1 MKTAMEYKESL
12 RELNPTVFL
21 GGEKVPSV
29 ADEPRL
35 EPGIN
40 AVGITYDF
48 ALAEQH
54 KGVMTSK
61 GHEDLHTNRFLAIN
75 RTTQDLLD
83 KLEAVRLTCKV
94 AGCAQRYL
102 THDAFNALFEATWQI
117 KEEKASENHARLI
130 DYIAVAQKADLAVG
144 IAMTDGKGDRSLR
157 PSRQS
162 QPDSYVHVVSRRS
175 DGLVISGVKAIITGA
190 PYMHELLVLPCRR
203 MLADDKDFAIA
214 CAVPIDA
221 KGLTIVTRPAGR
233 PGQAAAKFSAKFAQ
247 SVAMA
252 HFDNVFV
259 PYDRVFID
267 GEFEAAHLMTT
278 NYATHHRHSCIGA
291 RAGFG
296 DLLIG
301 AGAMMAQANGL
312 DYEKTPHLRE
322 KMVDLIKITEGFYAC
337 GIAASTMGELDPAGN
352 YRPDRIYSNIGKLLL
367 ASQIYDMHRLAHDVS
382 GGLVVA
388 LPSPEEDH
396 NPETAPML
404 NDLLR
409 GNPEVSYE
417 HRANVAR
424 FIEDLT
430 ASETG
435 GWYSV
440 ISMHGGGSPE
450 AMKLEVLRN
459 YDVEARSELVQALFD
474 RDALDMGRGLKA
486 DRQPGRCCPAGCGG
500 DELVKTNAR
509 NKDDKNK
516 IQSIETTPK

>member
-1 MKTAMEYKESL
+1 MKSALEYRESL
-12 RELNPTVFL
+12 RELNPKVFL
-21 GGEKVPSV
+21 GGERVSSV

-54 KGVMTSK
+54 KKVMTCDGFDGK
-61 GHEDLHTNRFLAIN
+61 PTNRFLAIN
-75 RTTQDLLD
+75 KSTQDLLD

-102 THDAFNALFEATWQI
+102 THDAFNALYEATWQI
-117 KEEKASENHARLI
+117 AQDKKCENHDRLVA
-130 DYIAVAQKADLAVG
+130 YIAAAQKSDLSIGV
-144 IAMTDGKGDRSLR
+144 AMTDGKGDRSLR
-157 PSRQS
+157 PSQQT
-162 QPDSYVHVVSRRS
+162 QPDTYVHVVARRP
-175 DGLVISGVKAIITGA
+175 GGIFIKGVKAIITGA
-190 PYMHELLVLPCRR
+190 PYMHELLVMPCRR
-203 MLADDKDFAIA
+203 MLEEDKDFAVA

-221 KGLTIVTRPAGR
+221 DGLTIVTRPAGR
-233 PGQAAAKFSAKFAQ
+233 PGQESAKFSAKFAQ
-247 SVAMA
+247 SVAVA

-259 PYDRVFID
+259 PYEKVFID
-267 GEFEAAHLMTT
+267 GEVEAAHVMTT

-301 AGAMMAQANGL
+301 AGAMMARANGL

-337 GIAASTMGELDPAGN
+337 GIAASTLGELDRAGN
-352 YRPDRIYSNIGKLLL
+352 FRPDRVYSNIGKLLL
-367 ASQIYDMHRLAHDVS
+367 ANQIYDMHRLAHDVS

-404 NDLLR
+404 SDLLR
-409 GNPEVSYE
+409 GSPDVSYE

-459 YDVEARSELVQALFD
+459 YDVEARSDLVQALFD
-474 RDALDMGRGLKA
+474 RDALEMGKGVRV
-486 DRQPGRCCPAGCGG
+486 DRQPGRCCAAGCGG
-500 DELVKTNAR
+500 DDLVKQHALAKNGKSNLPSNNR
-509 NKDDKNK
+509 N
-516 IQSIETTPK
+516 SS